1 MLQAITTVL
10 QAALRVKH
18 VTRAP
23 AKKAIKQYGTLLCN
37 VAPSCG
43 ETGWHLFVCPEDR
56 ISRCYTVIF
65 HFWDFTNCQPV
76 NQLSS

>member
-18 VTRAP
+18 VRRAP

-43 ETGWHLFVCPEDR
+43 DTFMWGYRLASIRV
-56 ISRCYTVIF
+56 S
-65 HFWDFTNCQPV
+65 
-76 NQLSS
+76 